1 MKYGQDIVR
10 RVYERLR
17 KPSQQSLPYQ
27 TVLSTVAEVV
37 ARKKLDLALSSQ
49 NSSATTSQWFTPTTA
64 DFGLQGVGLD
74 GILLPIR
81 VERRGIDSDYETG
94 EEVPIVNYEV
104 LNTSNVGA
112 ISFYGDPLR
121 MVFRDTLDYITQQQY
136 RVVYESD
143 LATADGRVTL
153 SSVVGL
159 PDFFAGM
166 VVLESIWELIDLV
179 EDTSDEWLAF
189 YKMISPKLEKQ
200 IIDKRDG
207 WDRYVRLFKGKA
219 AVPKRTFWDNRRCGA
234 PTRFFKG

>member
-17 KPSQQSLPYQ
+17 KPSQQSLPWQ
-27 TVLSTVAEVV
+27 TVLSTVAEVI
-37 ARKKLDLALSSQ
+37 ARKKLDLALSTQ
-49 NSSATTSQWFTPTTA
+49 NSSAVTSAWFTPNSA
-64 DFGLQGVGLD
+64 DFSLETMGLA

-81 VERRGIDSDYETG
+81 VERRGIGSEYETG
-94 EEVPIVNYEV
+94 EEVPVVNYEV

-121 MVFRDTLDYITQQQY
+121 MVFRDQLDYVTQQEY

-143 LATADGRVTL
+143 IASGPVTL
-153 SSVVGL
+153 QSVVGL

-166 VVLESIWELIDLV
+166 VVLESVWELIDLV
-179 EDTSDEWLAF
+179 EDTSDEWLGF

-200 IIDKRDG
+200 ILDKREG

-219 AVPKRTFWDNRRCGA
+219 TVPKRTFFDNRRCA
-234 PTRFFKG
+234 VRTRYFKG